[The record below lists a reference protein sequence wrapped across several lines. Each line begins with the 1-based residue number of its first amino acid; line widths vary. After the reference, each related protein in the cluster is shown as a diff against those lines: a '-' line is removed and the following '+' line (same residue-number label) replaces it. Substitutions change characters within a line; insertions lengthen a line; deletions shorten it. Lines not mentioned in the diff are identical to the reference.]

1 MVFKQQVVT
10 PCCLTASILV
20 PLKLI
25 HNLLCHTASWI
36 KILSP
41 YKIFSF
47 KKINIPLSQPHANAL
62 FFIQME
68 NLCEYYTCLFHT
80 LCVVLL
86 LLHNSQNYSNFS
98 IASCLLVVCVAVRNF
113 TVCTAAVQDNT
124 TKLHFKINSLTW
136 HA

>member
-41 YKIFSF
+41 YKIFSL
-47 KKINIPLSQPHANAL
+47 KKINIPLSQPRANAL
-62 FFIQME
+62 FFLFKWKIYVDIT
-68 NLCEYYTCLFHT
+68 LACFTHFVLYYCFFTIHRITVIFHCFLSPCGTCGCEELHSLYSSCARQHNKTT
-80 LCVVLL
+80 L
-86 LLHNSQNYSNFS
+86 QN
-98 IASCLLVVCVAVRNF
+98 
-113 TVCTAAVQDNT
+113 
-124 TKLHFKINSLTW
+124 
-136 HA
+136 

>member
-41 YKIFSF
+41 YKIFSL
-47 KKINIPLSQPHANAL
+47 KKINIPRSQPRANAL
-62 FFIQME
+62 FF
-68 NLCEYYTCLFHT
+68 
-80 LCVVLL
+80 
-86 LLHNSQNYSNFS
+86 YSNGKSMWILHLPVSHTVLYYCFFTIHRITVIFHCFLS
-98 IASCLLVVCVAVRNF
+98 PCGTCGCEELHSLYSSCARQHNK
-113 TVCTAAVQDNT
+113 T
-124 TKLHFKINSLTW
+124 TLQN
-136 HA
+136 